1 MYGDSK
7 DQDWKDHEVARIKA
21 EQGVTEVD
29 VPSLNEAANDF
40 EIEKEA
46 EDAEDGDDRTEDLSH
61 ESEGSAGTSTDSE
74 R

>member
-1 MYGDSK
+1 M
-7 DQDWKDHEVARIKA
+7 
-21 EQGVTEVD
+21 TEVNM
-29 VPSLNEAANDF
+29 PSLNEAANAF

-61 ESEGSAGTSTDSE
+61 ESEGSTGTSTDSE